1 MEAKPGVHIAHFQL
15 RLELDQGDSGVEI
28 KLQLRLNH
36 AQFEL
41 EIPLTLEIDPLS

>member
-1 MEAKPGVHIAHFQL
+1 MGVDIAHFQL
-15 RLELDQGDSGVEI
+15 RLELDQGDLGVEI

-41 EIPLTLEIDPLS
+41 EIPSTLEIDPLP